1 MLRISYSIE
10 FRALEKNTLASQTL
24 REERV
29 PLRAP
34 LLLGGTERD
43 IMAYKKGDYKYHK
56 SKEAKDARAKRNK
69 NRRIAM
75 REGRVKPGDGKHID
89 HKDGNPKNN
98 SRKNL
103 RVVSGKANRQKQE
116 KPLKQ
121 KKPLKRVT

>member
-1 MLRISYSIE
+1 
-10 FRALEKNTLASQTL
+10 
-24 REERV
+24 
-29 PLRAP
+29 
-34 LLLGGTERD
+34 
-43 IMAYKKGDYKYHK
+43 MAYKKGDYKYHK
-56 SKEAKDARAKRNK
+56 SKEAKDDRAARNK

-103 RVVSGKANRQKQE
+103 RVVSAKANRE
-116 KPLKQ
+116 KQ